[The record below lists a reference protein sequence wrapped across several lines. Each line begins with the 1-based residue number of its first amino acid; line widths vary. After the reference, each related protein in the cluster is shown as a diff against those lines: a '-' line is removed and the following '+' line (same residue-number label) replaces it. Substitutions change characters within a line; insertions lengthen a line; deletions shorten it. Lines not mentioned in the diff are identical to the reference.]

1 MDNARTSPFH
11 QQPGGNSQLVLSP
24 VAVEKL
30 GISEI
35 RASLGDGKCLGDPR
49 RSFVGHP
56 DAILFLRFLRGVS
69 FSTATPV
76 YNNHSGSANAKNFG
90 VRNVAKI

>member
-1 MDNARTSPFH
+1 MEDTEAESLQRLLETRSPYAFRNAHLGQS
-11 QQPGGNSQLVLSP
+11 GQLMKSG

-35 RASLGDGKCLGDPR
+35 RANLGDGKCLGDPR

-56 DAILFLRFLRGVS
+56 DAILFLRFLRE
-69 FSTATPV
+69 
-76 YNNHSGSANAKNFG
+76 
-90 VRNVAKI
+90 